1 MSDKSVDEEKEIL
14 EKLLR
19 KLIEQ
24 GKKPSTP
31 VIELDEMKLKEV
43 LKRHKFV
50 VVDFW
55 APWCLPCRKYAPIF
69 RKVAE
74 QYEREVIFGKVNVEK
89 YPSLAVKFHVMSI
102 PTTIIF
108 VNGHPVKRMIGAVP
122 ERDLKEA
129 LTEILSRFD

>member
-55 APWCLPCRKYAPIF
+55 APWCLPCRKYAPMF